1 MKCWRSQMDKSSRS
15 PWHPTD
21 SKPEQDCWPNEAV
34 GIGSIEVLVCAKQS
48 VLSTPELC
56 AWAGLN

>member
-1 MKCWRSQMDKSSRS
+1 
-15 PWHPTD
+15 
-21 SKPEQDCWPNEAV
+21 V